1 MLIKYPLYHSRYDK
15 PPLAAGAAMQRI
27 TLQISQVTD
36 KRTNEQTDRRT
47 SPSRPAFA
55 SGRLITSGNREAQP
69 GFVVQ
74 RITGFT
80 TMRYIN
86 VHFTYLLILLA
97 HENLGNFS

>member
-69 GFVVQ
+69 GF
-74 RITGFT
+74 T